1 MCDCPNRLHID
12 VVGTAVPII
21 DRSTPSDIG
30 HCATWRRCPAGH
42 PRRYRYRRPSIVATA
57 KLRHCPRD
65 DDAIPSLTWRTTKN
79 NHHLQIHIRRRRWW
93 RRCRCSPTVD
103 AAGDGGGGGGGGKTI
118 MDLFDGG
125 QDQQYKGG
133 GGGTGGQSGWGG
145 SRDDDYGD
153 CDVKD
158 NKRTTCAAPS
168 TYRRPSIVATAIL
181 RHCPRDDDAI
191 PSLTRRTTKNN
202 HHLQIHIR
210 RRRWWRRRRCSPT
223 VDAAGDGG
231 GGVGGGKR
239 IMDSLRWR
247 SRPTIRRRRRRN
259 RGTIAMGRQSRRRLR
274 RL

>member
-1 MCDCPNRLHID
+1 MCCHIYD
-12 VVGTAVPII
+12 VAPSRSLLLLNGEQRIDAVPII

-57 KLRHCPRD
+57 KLCHCPRNN
-65 DDAIPSLTWRTTKN
+65 DAIPR
-79 NHHLQIHIRRRRWW
+79 
-93 RRCRCSPTVD
+93 
-103 AAGDGGGGGGGGKTI
+103 
-118 MDLFDGG
+118 
-125 QDQQYKGG
+125 
-133 GGGTGGQSGWGG
+133 
-145 SRDDDYGD
+145 
-153 CDVKD
+153 
-158 NKRTTCAAPS
+158 
-168 TYRRPSIVATAIL
+168 
-181 RHCPRDDDAI
+181 
-191 PSLTRRTTKNN
+191 LTRRTTKNN